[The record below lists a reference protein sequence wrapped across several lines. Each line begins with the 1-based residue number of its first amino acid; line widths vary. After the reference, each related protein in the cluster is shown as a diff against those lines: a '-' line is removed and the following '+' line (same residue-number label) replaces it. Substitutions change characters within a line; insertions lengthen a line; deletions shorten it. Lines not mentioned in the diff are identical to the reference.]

1 MMMNKKKELKMMETK
16 AMRCVNAGG
25 LAFIGPILP
34 SFYPIKFAF
43 WLAKRLRG

>member
-1 MMMNKKKELKMMETK
+1 MMNEKKELKMMEAT
-16 AMRCVNAGG
+16 AMRRINAGG